1 MINFIDGRSVEVT
14 TSRFG
19 SMWYVHPVR
28 KTSVMRITRT
38 FSIGYQSKQGKTI
51 RSNELQK
58 QFLKELTTEHVS
70 IRATYKDGGFL
81 HRSNHST
88 VQFTFIFE
96 ERDSSW
102 GEQRLQEL
110 VDKVLTLQANK
121 NEEA

>member
-1 MINFIDGRSVEVT
+1 MISLIDGRSVEVT

-19 SMWYVHPVR
+19 SIWYLHPVR
-28 KTSVMRITRT
+28 KTACMRITHT
-38 FSIGYQSKQGKTI
+38 FNIGYQSRQGKTI

-88 VQFTFIFE
+88 VRFTFIFE

-110 VDKVLTLQANK
+110 LDKVLTLQVK
-121 NEEA
+121 

>member
-1 MINFIDGRSVEVT
+1 MIILIDGRSVEVT
-14 TSRFG
+14 PSRCG
-19 SMWYVHPVR
+19 STWYVHPVR
-28 KTSVMRITRT
+28 KTACMRITRT
-38 FSIGYQSKQGKTI
+38 FNIGYQSTQGKTI

-58 QFLKELTTEHVS
+58 QFLKELATEKISV
-70 IRATYKDGGFL
+70 RATYKDGGYL

-96 ERDSSW
+96 EKDSSW

-121 NEEA
+121 SEGA